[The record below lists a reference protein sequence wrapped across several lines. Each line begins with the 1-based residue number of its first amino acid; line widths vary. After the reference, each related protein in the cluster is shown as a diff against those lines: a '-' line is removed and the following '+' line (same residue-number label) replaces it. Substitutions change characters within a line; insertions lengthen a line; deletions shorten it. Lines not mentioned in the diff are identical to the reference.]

1 MALEV
6 ILKQPVYGLGA
17 EADLVK
23 VKPGYARNFLIPRG
37 LAVAASAASKKV
49 VEGLKRQRAERE
61 ARELNE
67 ASEIATALNKLTVTF
82 PMEANEQGKVF
93 GAVTAQDISE
103 RLAVMGHKVDK
114 KKISTKPIKDEG
126 EHEVTVSLGHGV
138 NARLKVVVQVN
149 RPKVDD
155 AEEAPAKKKRPV
167 KAKVEKSE

>member
-49 VEGLKRQRAERE
+49 VESLKRQRAERE
-61 ARELNE
+61 ARELND
-67 ASEIATALNKLTVTF
+67 ASEMATALNKLTMTF

-93 GAVTAQDISE
+93 GAVTSQDISE
-103 RLAVMGHKVDK
+103 RLVTMGHTVDK
-114 KKISTKPIKDEG
+114 KKIGTKPIKDEG

-138 NARLKVVVQVN
+138 QARLKVVVQIN
-149 RPKVDD
+149 RPKIEED
-155 AEEAPAKKKRPV
+155 EAPVKKKRPV
-167 KAKVEKSE
+167 KPKAEKSE